1 MNLRNP
7 SVTDGRPMWG
17 QVRRSCRP
25 RASMAWGPGR
35 SAGNHKALISAWLGR
50 GVTPPAFSGGSSAPS
65 PGPGVSR
72 PMLPARTALAPRP
85 QPKLCPGGSLRSP
98 PSLKGYVGVSMEIFF
113 HWIDTHTPSPSLFSL
128 LAFSSHASRIFL
140 LTLTL
145 FFLTVREE
153 TDKMG
158 KAMKFIVDRTVGK
171 LGKYLRMLGFDVIY
185 DPGGSREEMAA
196 RASNEERVILTRS
209 RKNLGKGDPRG
220 IRWVG
225 SDNPRDQLAEVLG
238 HFRLKPGANRFFS
251 RCLFC
256 NEELLP
262 LAKERAEGKVPD
274 FIYQA
279 YDSFHLCPR
288 CQRIY

>member
-1 MNLRNP
+1 
-7 SVTDGRPMWG
+7 
-17 QVRRSCRP
+17 
-25 RASMAWGPGR
+25 
-35 SAGNHKALISAWLGR
+35 
-50 GVTPPAFSGGSSAPS
+50 
-65 PGPGVSR
+65 
-72 PMLPARTALAPRP
+72 
-85 QPKLCPGGSLRSP
+85 
-98 PSLKGYVGVSMEIFF
+98 
-113 HWIDTHTPSPSLFSL
+113 
-128 LAFSSHASRIFL
+128 
-140 LTLTL
+140 
-145 FFLTVREE
+145 
-153 TDKMG
+153 
-158 KAMKFIVDRTVGK
+158 MKFIVDRTVGK

-209 RKNLGKGDPRG
+209 QKNLGKGDPRG
-220 IRWVG
+220 IRSVG

-288 CQRIY
+288 CQRIYWPGTHYRRMKEDLAKIVE